1 MPDLHAKLNPSAAER
16 WIHCPGSIRLSEQ
29 CAPPESSEYAE
40 EGTRAHALAEAKLKE
55 MIGEITTKELKR
67 IEKKLQPD
75 AEMEEATNLYR
86 DRVAE
91 ILAGAGPYGELM
103 IEQRLNLEKW
113 IPESFGTSDAVVIGN
128 DRIEVIDL
136 KYGKGIKVQAENN
149 PQLRLYGAGAAALFE
164 SLYEFTTVRM
174 TIIQPRLDHIS
185 TEGMPLRALME
196 WVKETV
202 APKAKEAYTGKGEV
216 TAGEWCRWCP
226 AKAICRKRAE
236 ENLALAKLDFK
247 KPELLTADE
256 IGDVLTQAEK
266 LSSWAADI
274 QNYALKQAIAGEHF
288 DGWKLV
294 EGRANRVIT
303 DQIEAAKKLKAA
315 GFDEAVLYKREL
327 YGITQL
333 EKNCGKKKLGEV
345 LGDLIQKPQGKP
357 VLVPESDRREALNTT
372 EAARADFSK

>member
-16 WIHCPGSIRLSEQ
+16 WLHCPGSIRLSEQ
-29 CAPPESSEYAE
+29 CEPPGSSEYAE
-40 EGTRAHALAEAKLKE
+40 EGTRAHTLAEAKLRE
-55 MIGEITTKELKR
+55 LVGEITTKELKR

-128 DRIEVIDL
+128 DRLEVIDL

-185 TEGMPLRALME
+185 TEEMPLRALME

-236 ENLALAKLDFK
+236 ENLALAKLDFQ
-247 KPELLTADE
+247 KPELLQADE
-256 IGDVLTQAEK
+256 IGEVLTQAEK

-315 GFDEAVLYKREL
+315 GFEEAVLYKHEL

-345 LGDLIQKPQGKP
+345 LGDLIQKPLGKP

-372 EAARADFSK
+372 EAARADFS